1 MIHKMRE
8 NEKLLRF
15 VYQNRELL
23 CEEGGDKKTASC
35 HLGAGIEA
43 VRRGQ
48 RTYYYHSDEHLS
60 TALIP
65 NETVLSACKVLL

>member
-1 MIHKMRE
+1 MRE

-15 VYQNRELL
+15 VYQNGELL
-23 CEEGGDKKTASC
+23 YEEGGDKEIAGY

-48 RTYYYHSDEHLS
+48 RTYYYHPD
-60 TALIP
+60 
-65 NETVLSACKVLL
+65 